1 MFCKNCGKELKEGTR
16 FCDGCGAPQ
25 EVAVSQST
33 AVQQPQAA
41 TNPPASVPKK
51 NNSLKLVIV
60 AVVVVVCFAIG
71 SFVIAPSLSKDNDE
85 NKPTNN
91 VSQSQNDDANNET
104 ESNDKKENT
113 DNSDKKNLKAIDGGY
128 NIGKMFISDLGE
140 YGKVSLSVGYNPE
153 NGVIRQVTAAFTI
166 TVRHS
171 EYAAMKQDF
180 ERWASEYADSDDKN
194 IEISCVELS
203 ESISCIVSLQK
214 LYESDRAERV
224 ALAEEIL
231 DFVADEEDTAFYI
244 DDITTLLVDTY
255 GFEVQD

>member
-25 EVAVSQST
+25 EASAPQPTMANNTEPTT
-33 AVQQPQAA
+33 A
-41 TNPPASVPKK
+41 PKK
-51 NNSLKLVIV
+51 NNILKMVII

-85 NKPTNN
+85 SKPTNN
-91 VSQSQNDDANNET
+91 VSQSQNDDVNNET

-128 NIGKMFISDLGE
+128 NIGKMFLSDLGE
-140 YGKVSLSVGYNPE
+140 YGKVSLGVGYNPE

>member
-1 MFCKNCGKELKEGTR
+1 MFCNNCGKEINEGTK
-16 FCDGCGAPQ
+16 FCNHCGASQEASAPQ
-25 EVAVSQST
+25 PTMANNTV
-33 AVQQPQAA
+33 P
-41 TNPPASVPKK
+41 TNTPKK
-51 NNSLKLVIV
+51 NNTLKMIII
-60 AVVVVVCFAIG
+60 AAVVVVCFAIG
-71 SFVIAPSLSKDNDE
+71 SFVIAPSLSKNNDE
-85 NKPTNN
+85 SKPTNN

-128 NIGKMFISDLGE
+128 NTGKMFLSDLGE

-180 ERWASEYADSDDKN
+180 ERWESEYADSDDKN

-203 ESISCIVSLQK
+203 ESISCMVSLQK

-231 DFVADEEDTAFYI
+231 DFVANEEDTAFYI

>member
-1 MFCKNCGKELKEGTR
+1 MFCNNCGKEINEGTK
-16 FCDGCGAPQ
+16 FCNHCGASQEAVAPQ
-25 EVAVSQST
+25 PTVTNNVAPT
-33 AVQQPQAA
+33 
-41 TNPPASVPKK
+41 PAPKK
-51 NNSLKLVIV
+51 NSTLKIVIIAAV
-60 AVVVVVCFAIG
+60 AVVCFAIG

-85 NKPTNN
+85 SKPTNN
-91 VSQSQNDDANNET
+91 VSQSQNDDKNNKT
-104 ESNDKKENT
+104 ESNDEKGNT

-128 NIGKMFISDLGE
+128 NKGKMFLSDLGE

-153 NGVIRQVTAAFTI
+153 NGVIRQVLAAFTI

-171 EYAAMKQDF
+171 EYASMKHDF
-180 ERWASEYADSDDKN
+180 EKWESEYANSDDKN
-194 IEISCVELS
+194 IEISCIELN
-203 ESISCIVSLQK
+203 ESISCMVSLQK

-255 GFEVQD
+255 GFEAQN

>member
-1 MFCKNCGKELKEGTR
+1 MFCNNCGKEINEGTK
-16 FCDGCGAPQ
+16 FCNFCGAPQ
-25 EVAVSQST
+25 EAAVQQST
-33 AVQQPQAA
+33 AVNTTPVQ
-41 TNPPASVPKK
+41 KK
-51 NNSLKLVIV
+51 NSTLKI
-60 AVVVVVCFAIG
+60 AIIAAIAVVCFAIG
-71 SFVIAPSLSKDNDE
+71 SFVIAPSFSKDNDDSS
-85 NKPTNN
+85 PTND
-91 VSQSQNDDANNET
+91 VSQSQNVDANIKN
-104 ESNDKKENT
+104 ESNDKKDNL
-113 DNSDKKNLKAIDGGY
+113 DNSDTNNLKAIDGGY
-128 NIGKMFISDLGE
+128 NTGKMFLSDLGE

-180 ERWASEYADSDDKN
+180 EKWENEYANSNDKN

-203 ESISCIVSLQK
+203 ESISCMVSLQK

-244 DDITTLLVDTY
+244 DDITKLLVDTY